1 MTSPTPFD
9 MRDDYTEL
17 RRIWLQ
23 RYMRVQGRADKKLKT
38 ALTAAAEDAYKSL
51 ISETSKSTF
60 SARVKSAQIRLLLG
74 VLKEIFDDL
83 FAEELKIIIAGNEQ
97 AAVAAVVAFAE
108 TDRDYLKA
116 VFRNSGGRYEDFI
129 AGQRKSAVLGVG
141 NAVSRLTKSDKNL
154 SQRVYHS
161 RALANGWVKQRVTA
175 HIVRGSSAQ
184 EIAKDI
190 RKFVKPNVAGGV
202 SYAAMRLGRTEIN
215 NAFHATSIALAQDRP
230 WVEGMRWR
238 LSATHDDREDRAQID
253 KCDFYADQI
262 FTVGDVPV
270 KPHPQCRCFVTPEVE
285 SLEVFAR
292 HLTSGQYRSWID
304 EAA

>member
-17 RRIWLQ
+17 RRIWLN
-23 RYMRVQGRADKKLKT
+23 RYMRVQGKADRKLKI
-38 ALTAAAEDAYKSL
+38 ALTQAAEDAYKQL
-51 ISETSKSTF
+51 TLEISKSTF
-60 SARVKSAQIRLLLG
+60 SARVTSAQIRILLG
-74 VLKEIFDDL
+74 VLKEIFDEL
-83 FAEELKIIIAGNEQ
+83 FGEELKIIVAGNEQ

-141 NAVSRLTKSDKNL
+141 NAISRLNKSDQNL
-154 SQRVYHS
+154 SQRVYRS
-161 RALANGWVKQRVTA
+161 RALANNWVKQRVTA
-175 HIVRGSSAQ
+175 HIVRGSSAK
-184 EIAKDI
+184 EIATDI
-190 RKFVKPNVAGGV
+190 RKFIKPTVPGGV

-215 NAFHATSIALAQDRP
+215 NAFHATSIALAEDRP

-238 LSATHDDREDRAQID
+238 LSATHETLERDNCACER
-253 KCDFYADQI
+253 YADQI
-262 FTVGDVPV
+262 FSVSDVPK

-285 SLEVFAR
+285 SMEVFAR